1 MPTSTWFRL
10 TVAKRERV
18 LQSAMREFGE
28 HGYSTGSLNTIAR
41 EAGIAKG
48 SLFQYFTDKLEF
60 FAYVCDEASR
70 RIREDMERRIGGLD
84 FDQPFE
90 GWLFDVLCEWTEYM
104 AEHPLE
110 RAVTAATNFEL
121 DNSVRAV
128 IRDTANQHY
137 LEVIHPLLTSWQERG
152 AIGPQTDIQVL
163 ATLLLMTLPH
173 LALAPYY
180 DALDPVLGLR
190 GRTPEEQRPII
201 RQLISGFQPLFQI
214 DPKAE

>member
-1 MPTSTWFRL
+1 MPTATWFRL
-10 TVAKRERV
+10 NVAKRERV
-18 LQSAMREFGE
+18 IRAAMREFGE

-60 FAYVCDEASR
+60 FAYVCDETSR
-70 RIREDMERRIGGLD
+70 RMREDMERRVAALD
-84 FDQPFE
+84 TDQSFAD
-90 GWLFDVLCEWTEYM
+90 WLVDVFCEWSEYI

-121 DNSVRAV
+121 DNTVRGAV
-128 IRDTANQHY
+128 RGTANQHY
-137 LEVIHPLLTSWQERG
+137 LQVIEPSLEMWKEKG
-152 AIGPQTDIQVL
+152 ALRPDTDLQVL
-163 ATLLLMTLPH
+163 GSLVLMIAPH

-180 DALDPVLGLR
+180 DGLDPILDLR

-201 RQLISGFQPLFQI
+201 RQMVAGIKPLF
-214 DPKAE
+214 AA